1 MYPTLLKGWL
11 ICGLFLPISS
21 LTKHLTE
28 NKASV
33 LSRIPSR
40 LLGAIY
46 LTLKTVSYLHV
57 FNLLRFLEKI
67 YRLSNNS
74 CLKELVSALCV
85 C

>member
-11 ICGLFLPISS
+11 ICGLLLPISS

-33 LSRIPSR
+33 LSRIPSH

-46 LTLKTVSYLHV
+46 LTLKTFSYLHV